1 MKMMK
6 SDQSTYEEG
15 KLISLLQENS
25 EYAFQL
31 IYDKHRNR
39 IYKTAIKF
47 LKSPI
52 IAQDVVQDVFLKL
65 WFERKAINASMPLEA
80 WLFTVAKNN
89 ILNKLRKIANEWKAI
104 DQLTHKSTFT
114 ENTTEEMVGAAE
126 FKRNLALA
134 ILALPEQQKSVFRLS
149 KFENLTYFQIGQQ
162 LGISPLT
169 VKTHLS
175 RAIHSIKRQFESK
188 GIQFVLLAFIAI

>member
-1 MKMMK
+1 MIK

-15 KLISLLQENS
+15 KLIFLLQENS

-65 WFERKAINASMPLEA
+65 WFERKTINAKQPLEA

-104 DQLTHKSTFT
+104 DQLTHRTAFT
-114 ENTTEEMVGAAE
+114 ENTTEDMVGVAE

-134 ILALPEQQKSVFRLS
+134 VSALPEQQQSVFQLS
-149 KFENLTYFQIGQQ
+149 KFENLTYFQIGQK

-175 RAIHSIKRQFESK
+175 RAIYSIKRQFESK
-188 GIQFVLLAFIAI
+188 GIQFIFLVFYTTQ